1 MDAESFVKSVHPL
14 LKAVGFRKSSA
25 TWRKDQGESVA
36 VFNVQKS
43 PWGGGTYYLNIGVY
57 FRALGSE
64 VLPTENKC
72 HVQRSLDVDEPAT
85 VVAAATEWFDDRIS
99 LQAAALLAEAD
110 SKKGLVFHAV
120 RTAVSAQ
127 PFGQADLR

>member
-1 MDAESFVKSVHPL
+1 MRQAMDAELFAKSVHPL
-14 LKAVGFRKSSA
+14 LKARDFKKSNA
-25 TWRKDQGESVA
+25 TWRKGQGESVA

-43 PWGGGTYYLNIGVY
+43 PWGDGTYYLNMGVY

-72 HVQRSLDVDEPAT
+72 HVRRRLDVDEPST
-85 VVAAATEWFDDRIS
+85 VVAEAIAWFDARTS

-110 SKKGLVFHAV
+110 SKKDLVFHAV
-120 RTAVSAQ
+120 RTAASA
-127 PFGQADLR
+127 